1 MEAKAFASV
10 AEKAQQKVAGL
21 SMTVYPALVEEQG
34 EVKEGRFPTQAEAD
48 YQHRRALQRLLL
60 QQLAEPAKY
69 LRAKLPGQTEMGLLY
84 RELGRVE
91 ALVED
96 ILLASLDSC
105 VLQGE
110 GLPRDGAA
118 LAALAERK
126 RAAWH
131 EHAERLAR
139 LVLDILKLWHGLQ
152 KRFKG
157 KVELAMTVPL
167 NDVKG
172 QLANLVYPGFVRATP
187 LEWLKEY
194 PRYLKAIEQRLDKV
208 AGQVQ
213 RDRVWSGELGEL
225 WAQYQARLAKHAQEG
240 KRDAELQVYRWML
253 EEYRVSLFAQQ
264 LGTRLP
270 VSDKRLAKQWSQVEG

>member
-1 MEAKAFASV
+1 MDDHLRMNIEVVDAQGKFLGEGRDLAELTARFAEASQAALAIPQADKEQQRPVEAKAFASV

-110 GLPRDGAA
+110 SLPRDGAA

-126 RAAWH
+126 RAA
-131 EHAERLAR
+131 
-139 LVLDILKLWHGLQ
+139 
-152 KRFKG
+152 
-157 KVELAMTVPL
+157 
-167 NDVKG
+167 
-172 QLANLVYPGFVRATP
+172 
-187 LEWLKEY
+187 
-194 PRYLKAIEQRLDKV
+194 
-208 AGQVQ
+208 
-213 RDRVWSGELGEL
+213 
-225 WAQYQARLAKHAQEG
+225 
-240 KRDAELQVYRWML
+240 
-253 EEYRVSLFAQQ
+253 
-264 LGTRLP
+264 
-270 VSDKRLAKQWSQVEG
+270 